1 MARPVAEVA
10 KSGDEGKRHVVSF
23 QGGGPAARKEQNLS
37 AGNADDHPSRSF
49 STTGIGQGDGS
60 FRQRHHRQHPQD
72 SASDPDGSDSDQ
84 GTDVRIRMTH
94 HEADT
99 LALRHNN
106 EIFAADD
113 HTRCVSGRI
122 RWWLPAR
129 SQVAR
134 LTTLCTLCIPAVS
147 KAKGKRSNM
156 RPLLL
161 SDKTNSDL
169 LFSMYRERMAYE
181 CSDGRST
188 GKPERHGRSKLSSY
202 YEMWDYISE
211 ISSDSAAQ
219 TQYLDCHLH
228 EVRDRNEVL
237 REQLLHEQAP
247 MKREHARTH
256 RACEVN
262 EVAHWFLK
270 NYFGKL
276 QELRDRRL
284 RPEVICEFA
293 EQFAVLAQRVVR
305 LTPDPNHEHA
315 LVVATTRLCRF
326 FEFMVDCRF
335 ETSSLNEILTA
346 KLSIDN
352 TSHIRTVENR
362 TTKLERMVE
371 ELSRGKK
378 KPPAP
383 APAPAP
389 AAPGPA
395 GNARGGKRPRPG
407 QDENEDR
414 AAAAAKFRAKDHERV
429 DRAVARAAK
438 LAAAKG
444 RAFTKDELLAMR
456 QEGYDDEDKRGR

>member
-1 MARPVAEVA
+1 MAQPIAGRTQGEPT
-10 KSGDEGKRHVVSF
+10 DTKRALAF
-23 QGGGPAARKEQNLS
+23 LS
-37 AGNADDHPSRSF
+37 TSVPGTKDAPPDSAPPGVGEPSRSF
-49 STTGIGQGDGS
+49 GSTSHIAAS
-60 FRQRHHRQHPQD
+60 FRPHHRRQHPQD
-72 SASDPDGSDSDQ
+72 SPSEDGSGSD
-84 GTDVRIRMTH
+84 GDAEPTLRMFH

-99 LALRHNN
+99 LALRHKD

-113 HTRCVSGRI
+113 HVRCVSGRI

-129 SQVAR
+129 EQVAR
-134 LTTLCTLCIPAVS
+134 LTSLCTLCIAACS
-147 KAKGKRSNM
+147 KARGKRSSM

-169 LFSMYRERMAYE
+169 LYSIYRERMQYE
-181 CSDGRST
+181 CSGDQQG

-202 YEMWDYISE
+202 YEMWDYLTE
-211 ISSDSAAQ
+211 ISADSAAQ

-237 REQLLHEQAP
+237 REQLIHENGS
-247 MKREHARTH
+247 MKRAHTRTH

-284 RPEVICEFA
+284 RPEVIHDFA
-293 EQFAVLAQRVVR
+293 EQFAILAQRVVR

-335 ETSSLNEILTA
+335 ETSSLNEILSA

-352 TSHIRTVENR
+352 TSQLRTVETR
-362 TTKLERMVE
+362 TTRLERMVE
-371 ELSRGKK
+371 ELNGKK
-378 KPPAP
+378 KKPTPAP
-383 APAPAP
+383 ADKE
-389 AAPGPA
+389 
-395 GNARGGKRPRPG
+395 GNGRARKRPKAG
-407 QDENEDR
+407 DADDDDR

-444 RAFTKDELLAMR
+444 RAFTKEDIAEMR
-456 QEGYDDEDKRGR
+456 KQGYADEDARGSKEPKA